1 MTFLFSFSETI
12 LTFSE
17 KLKMASEPRFRN
29 LKIGFFNLLNFPI
42 SWEWWTSVTTG
53 ILSRPIALRYW
64 RMLDS
69 VSLRDKIAST
79 SFTLFKALNWVS
91 SLPIGKNGL
100 CSMKKLSNS
109 YRKPGSHRRTDLKSR
124 LNSTYLSSPKIK
136 WLGRFPFAWRDWS
149 SCKL

>member
-1 MTFLFSFSETI
+1 MTFLFSFSEKM

-17 KLKMASEPRFRN
+17 KLNMASEPRFRN
-29 LKIGFFNLLNFPI
+29 LNIGFFNLLNFPI

-53 ILSRPIALRYW
+53 ILRMPIALRYW

-69 VSLRDKIAST
+69 VSLKDKIAST

-109 YRKPGSHRRTDLKSR
+109 YRNPGSHRRTDLKSR
-124 LNSTYLSSPKIK
+124 LNLTYLSSPKIK